1 MRQAGVQG
9 VAVVEDMFGWE
20 IQAED
25 DVGFVVVEFV
35 VNVGVGFRVAPGPEA
50 DYHETSGSTGRLSE
64 EHPAG
69 RWLPLGDAF

>member
-1 MRQAGVQG
+1 MRQAGAQS

-25 DVGFVVVEFV
+25 DVWFDVVEFV
-35 VNVGVGFRVAPGPEA
+35 VDVGVGFRAAPGPET
-50 DYHETSGSTGRLSE
+50 DYHETSGSTSRLSE